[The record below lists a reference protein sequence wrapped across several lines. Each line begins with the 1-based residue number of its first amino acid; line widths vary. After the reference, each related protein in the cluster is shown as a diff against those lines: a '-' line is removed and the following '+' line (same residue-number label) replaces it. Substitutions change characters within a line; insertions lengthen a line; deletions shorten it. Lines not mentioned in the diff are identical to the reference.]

1 MEGVIRTR
9 VGYSGGRKKDP
20 TYRSIGD
27 HSETIEIDY
36 DPARISY
43 KDLLFVF
50 WQSHDPTYKP
60 WSRQYMSAIFY
71 QNDAQRKL
79 ALETKAFEENQR
91 NHKIHTEI
99 APYGKFYLAED
110 YHQKYE
116 LRRHSDLMKEF
127 KAMYPR
133 NIDFVNST
141 AAARING
148 YIGGHGQPENVE
160 AIIEKLGLTPAGRER
175 LVAISKRRKH

>member
-9 VGYSGGRKKDP
+9 VGYAGGQKLNP

-36 DPARISY
+36 DPSRISY

-71 QNDAQRKL
+71 HNDEQRRL
-79 ALETKAFEENQR
+79 ALETKALEENQR
-91 NHKIHTEI
+91 TRKIHTDIMPFE
-99 APYGKFYLAED
+99 KFYLAED

-116 LRRHSDLMKEF
+116 LRRYKDLMKEF

-133 NIDFVNST
+133 DIDFVNST

-148 YIGGHGQPENVE
+148 YVGGHGKPQDYEAAIEN
-160 AIIEKLGLTPAGRER
+160 LGLSAAGRER
-175 LVAISKRRKH
+175 LVAISKKRKH

>member
-1 MEGVIRTR
+1 MIRTR
-9 VGYSGGRKKDP
+9 VGYSGGQKKDP

-36 DPARISY
+36 DPARMSY
-43 KDLLFVF
+43 KDLLLVF
-50 WQSHDPTYKP
+50 WQSHDPTYKS

-71 QNDAQRKL
+71 QNDEQRKL

-91 NHKIHTEI
+91 NQKIHSEI
-99 APYGKFYLAED
+99 VPYGKFYLAED

-116 LRRHSDLMKEF
+116 LRRHRDLMKEF

-133 NIDFVNST
+133 DIDFVNST

-148 YIGGHGQPENVE
+148 YVGGHGKPEDFE
-160 AIIEKLGLTPAGRER
+160 AAIEKLGLSAAGRER